1 MTTNGDHLPEFR
13 DPWRAVLAY
22 GLLAAVLIVVVG
34 LPVLAAWRDEPITTA
49 HLGLFDLF
57 VVQALLVGMLAVWF
71 LLQQRDDLRTFLA
84 LPRGN
89 WRPRVLAGLQLGL
102 TGWLLTVTAMLALA
116 LVTDAEGTE
125 TPKDFL
131 EFVTWL
137 ATRPLP
143 LRLLLIASAM
153 TVEEAFFRAFL
164 QPRVGL
170 VVATGAFVLGHVGY
184 GSPSMGA
191 GVLVIGSILA
201 LAFRR
206 RPDLAVCAL
215 AHGVFDSIQLL
226 VILPMVASR
235 V

>member
-1 MTTNGDHLPEFR
+1 MTTDGDRAPEFR
-13 DPWRAVLAY
+13 EPWRAALAY
-22 GLLAAVLIVVVG
+22 GLLAAVLLVVVG
-34 LPVLAAWRDEPITTA
+34 FPVLAAWRDAPITTA
-49 HLGLFDLF
+49 HLGIFDLF
-57 VVQALLVGMLAVWF
+57 LAHALMAALLAVWF

-84 LPRGN
+84 LPRGR
-89 WRPRVLAGLQLGL
+89 WKPRLLAGVQLGL
-102 TGWLLTVTAMLALA
+102 TGWLLTVTAMIALA
-116 LVTDAEGTE
+116 LVTDAEGSE

-143 LRLLLIASAM
+143 LRVLLIASAM

-164 QPRVGL
+164 QPRLGL
-170 VVATGAFVLGHVGY
+170 LVATGAFVLGHVGY

-226 VILPMVASR
+226 VILPMIASR
-235 V
+235 I